1 MHQNILHKKS
11 YLELLLSVSITSAML
26 ISHLANAL
34 QKPTKMRL
42 ADMKSCMLLFYNM
55 QAIHI

>member
-1 MHQNILHKKS
+1 MHQNILNKKS
-11 YLELLLSVSITSAML
+11 YLELLLSVSITSTML
-26 ISHLANAL
+26 ISHLTNAL

-42 ADMKSCMLLFYNM
+42 ADMKRFMLLFYNM